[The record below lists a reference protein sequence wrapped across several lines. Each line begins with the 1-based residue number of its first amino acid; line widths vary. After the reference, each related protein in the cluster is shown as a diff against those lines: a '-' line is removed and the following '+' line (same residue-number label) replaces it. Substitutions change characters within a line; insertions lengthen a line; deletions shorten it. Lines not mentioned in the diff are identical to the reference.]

1 MIRLNIDTK
10 KCTTELLL
18 RNTFDEFL
26 LIEGTIT
33 TFNEFHIDGYLHP
46 DFFEENP
53 ERKYSLWREVREYC
67 FSIIK
72 GKRTPLNFK
81 FIFSLSPTSIR
92 KFLLTQDL
100 DFQPENVQGLYLN
113 LLFDGTS
120 LTCITGTSLT
130 LFTLDKSLEHA
141 WDKWVRNFFET
152 HQIANN
158 DAF

>member
-18 RNTFDEFL
+18 RNTFDEFF

-33 TFNEFHIDGYLHP
+33 TFNEFHIDGYLHS
-46 DFFEENP
+46 DFFEESP

-81 FIFSLSPTSIR
+81 FIFSLSPTAIR

-130 LFTLDKSLEHA
+130 LFTLDNSLEHA
-141 WDKWVRNFFET
+141 WDKWVRNFFES
-152 HQIANN
+152 HQISNN

>member
-81 FIFSLSPTSIR
+81 FIFSLSPPSIR

>member
-1 MIRLNIDTK
+1 MIRLNFDTK

>member
-18 RNTFDEFL
+18 RNTFDEFF

-33 TFNEFHIDGYLHP
+33 TFNEFHIDGYLHS
-46 DFFEENP
+46 DFFEESP

-81 FIFSLSPTSIR
+81 FIFSLSPTAIR

-141 WDKWVRNFFET
+141 WDKWVRNFFES
-152 HQIANN
+152 HHISNN
-158 DAF
+158 DVF

>member
-18 RNTFDEFL
+18 RNTFDEFF

-33 TFNEFHIDGYLHP
+33 TFNEFHIDGYLHS
-46 DFFEENP
+46 DFFEASP

-81 FIFSLSPTSIR
+81 FIFSLSPTAIR

-141 WDKWVRNFFET
+141 WDKWVRNFFES
-152 HQIANN
+152 HQISNN

>member
-72 GKRTPLNFK
+72 GKRTPLNFQ